1 MSQVVDAVFDP
12 DLIELETRRRWSAI
26 PKVDSVLAK
35 VSGAVLLIY
44 LLLAVIGPWVVPHD
58 PNELNL
64 GPPFASPSGAFWF
77 GTDELGRDLLSRVI
91 VAARVAVVVG
101 FASVGLALVCG
112 GIFGVLAGYFRGAID
127 AVTMRGM
134 DVVFA
139 FPELILAI
147 IVIAALG
154 PSLATAIISIGVV
167 YLPRFARVARV
178 ATLATTSTA
187 YVDAAKLASLS
198 TPRIILRHIIPN
210 IRTPLIVMTA
220 LSMSSAQLAYAA
232 LSFLGFGARPP
243 QADFGS
249 MLSTGRSFVTFD
261 IWIAL
266 FPGLAVVGLIIA
278 FNVFGDAIRDALD
291 PRATRRA
298 R

>member
-1 MSQVVDAVFDP
+1 LSQVVDAVFDP
-12 DLIELETRRRWSAI
+12 DLIELETRRRWRGI
-26 PKVDSVLAK
+26 PKIDAALAR

-44 LLLAVIGPWVVPHD
+44 LLLAIIGPWIVPHD
-58 PNELNL
+58 PNALNV
-64 GPPFASPSGAFWF
+64 GPPFASPSGDFWF

-101 FASVGLALVCG
+101 LASVGLALVCG

-178 ATLATTSTA
+178 ATVATTSTA

-198 TPRIILRHIIPN
+198 TPRIILRHILPN

-243 QADFGS
+243 RADFGS
-249 MLSTGRSFVTFD
+249 MLSTGRNFVTFD

-266 FPGLAVVGLIIA
+266 FPGLAMVGLIIA

-298 R
+298 P